1 MSKRHILLP
10 CLLSALLLAAC
21 SSPSSTP
28 PAGPAASTSAA
39 SAASAPAP
47 VASAPAA
54 ATSTSTATPAA
65 PASVPAASA
74 TVAAIPPPVAPP
86 ADTGRWVEGKNYF
99 RIEPAQPTDDP
110 SKVVVTEV
118 FSFAC
123 PACYHFKPIMDKI
136 ATSLPPY
143 ARVEYLPAG
152 FIPTED
158 WPAFQRAY
166 FAAQALGV
174 DARSHDAMFDAVW
187 KTGELATDNLVTGQL
202 KSKMPS
208 LEQIAGFYARY
219 GVKPADFVA
228 TANSFAVSTKVR
240 RADQTIQ
247 AMGVVG
253 TPTLV
258 IDGKYRLDVAS
269 AGGYPQTIELVQW
282 LVQREGAKLGA
293 ASN

>member
-1 MSKRHILLP
+1 MPKRHILLSG
-10 CLLSALLLAAC
+10 LLPALLLAAC
-21 SSPSSTP
+21 SSPSSTS
-28 PAGPAASTSAA
+28 PAGPAAGTSAA
-39 SAASAPAP
+39 PAVSAPAP

-54 ATSTSTATPAA
+54 ATSAATPAA
-65 PASVPAASA
+65 TASTPAAAA
-74 TVAAIPPPVAPP
+74 TTAATPPPVAPP
-86 ADTGRWVEGKNYF
+86 ADSGRWVEGKNYF

-123 PACYHFKPIMDKI
+123 PACNHFEPIMDKI
-136 ATSLPPY
+136 AASLPSY
-143 ARVEYLPAG
+143 AKVEYLPAG

-228 TANSFAVSTKVR
+228 TANSFAVSTRVR

-282 LVQREGAKLGA
+282 LVQREGAKLGGGH
-293 ASN
+293 

>member
-1 MSKRHILLP
+1 MPKRHILLSG
-10 CLLSALLLAAC
+10 LLPALLLAAC
-21 SSPSSTP
+21 SSPASTS
-28 PAGPAASTSAA
+28 PAGPTAGTSAA
-39 SAASAPAP
+39 PAASVQRP
-47 VASAPAA
+47 VASASAA
-54 ATSTSTATPAA
+54 ATSAAAPAATARTPAA
-65 PASVPAASA
+65 VATTAA
-74 TVAAIPPPVAPP
+74 TPPPVAPP

-110 SKVVVTEV
+110 SRVVVTEV

-123 PACYHFKPIMDKI
+123 PACDHFEPIMDKI
-136 ATSLPPY
+136 AASLPSY
-143 ARVEYLPAG
+143 AKVEFLPAG

-187 KTGELATDNLVTGQL
+187 KTGELATDNLATGQL

-208 LEQIAGFYARY
+208 LEQIAGFYAKY

-247 AMGVVG
+247 ALGVVG

-282 LVQREGAKLGA
+282 LVQREGAKLGGGH
-293 ASN
+293 

>member
-10 CLLSALLLAAC
+10 CLLSVLLLAAC

-28 PAGPAASTSAA
+28 PAGPAARTSTVSAA
-39 SAASAPAP
+39 SAL
-47 VASAPAA
+47 APAA
-54 ATSTSTATPAA
+54 GASAAASSTATPAA
-65 PASVPAASA
+65 PASVPAAAA
-74 TVAAIPPPVAPP
+74 TTAAIKPPVAPP
-86 ADTGRWVEGKNYF
+86 VDTGRWVEGKNYF

-110 SKVVVTEV
+110 SRVVVTEV

-123 PACYHFKPIMDKI
+123 PACNHFEPIMDKI
-136 ATSLPPY
+136 AASLPAY
-143 ARVEYLPAG
+143 AKVEYLPAG

-282 LVQREGAKLGA
+282 LVQREGSKLGA
-293 ASN
+293 ASK

>member
-1 MSKRHILLP
+1 MPKRHILLP
-10 CLLSALLLAAC
+10 GLLSSLLLLGAC
-21 SSPSSTP
+21 SSPSSNP
-28 PAGPAASTSAA
+28 SAGPSAAASTPAPAA
-39 SAASAPAP
+39 TAPAPAASAPA
-47 VASAPAA
+47 AETSA
-54 ATSTSTATPAA
+54 AA
-65 PASVPAASA
+65 PAVPASTPAVA
-74 TVAAIPPPVAPP
+74 TTTAAIKPPVAPP
-86 ADTGRWVEGKNYF
+86 VDTGRWVEGKNYF

-123 PACYHFKPIMDKI
+123 PACNHFEPIMDKI
-136 ATSLPPY
+136 ASSLPAY

-158 WPAFQRAY
+158 WPVFQRAY
-166 FAAQALGV
+166 FAAQALGI
-174 DARSHDAMFDAVW
+174 DARSHDAIFDAVW

-208 LEQIAGFYARY
+208 LEQIAGFYAKY

-247 AMGVVG
+247 AMGVAG

-269 AGGYPQTIELVQW
+269 AGGYPQIIELVQW

-293 ASN
+293 TK